1 MHILI
6 APNAF
11 KNSLDAA
18 SAAQAIYTG
27 LIKSRLDFTADVC
40 PVADGGDGTGE
51 LITAFF
57 GGETITCDTLDP
69 LGRPIKS
76 SYGLIREGSVAVIEM
91 AAASGLRLLD
101 QNELDP
107 LRASSFGTGVL
118 IRHALD
124 QKVKV
129 MLLAMGGS
137 ATVDGGTGIL
147 TALGARFL
155 DAAGM
160 ELARSRLPEDLT
172 ELHSVDVSHL
182 DTRIFQTR
190 LVILCDV
197 NSPLLGPE
205 GAAKIYGPQKGA
217 NSSAVA
223 TLEKAL
229 ARFNDVTF
237 QQTQKDMAQMIY
249 SGTAG
254 GAAAGLAAFLNAGL
268 VSGGGYFMDLTGFE
282 AALAEADLVITGE
295 GKIDDQ
301 TLMGKGAFQVARK
314 AKALNLP
321 VIALAG
327 SVPLVLNGTL
337 AEYFDALIAIGN
349 EPAGL
354 NEALR
359 DTTQNITRVSRAIG
373 ELLQTG
379 ARIGKVSLA
388 K

>member
-18 SAAQAIYTG
+18 SAAHAIYTG
-27 LIKSRLDFTADVC
+27 LSESRLDFTADVF

-51 LITAFF
+51 LITAFSN
-57 GGETITCDTLDP
+57 GETITCDTWDP
-69 LGRPIKS
+69 LGRPIRS
-76 SYGLIREGSVAVIEM
+76 SYGLIYEGSVAVIEM
-91 AAASGLRLLD
+91 AAASGLRLLN

-129 MLLAMGGS
+129 ILLAMGGS

-147 TALGARFL
+147 TALGVRFL

-172 ELHSVDVSHL
+172 ELHSVDVSHV
-182 DTRIFQTR
+182 DTRIFLTR

-197 NSPLLGPE
+197 DSPLLGPE

-217 NSSAVA
+217 NSGAVG

-229 ARFNDVTF
+229 ARFNDVTL
-237 QQTQKDMAQMIY
+237 QQTQKNMAQMTY

-268 VSGGGYFMDLTGFE
+268 VSGGSYFMDLTGFE
-282 AALAEADLVITGE
+282 AALGKADLVITGE

-314 AKALNLP
+314 AKALKIP

-327 SVPLVLNGTL
+327 SVPLVPNGTW

-359 DTTQNITRVSRAIG
+359 DTAQNMIRVSRAIG

-379 ARIGKVSLA
+379 ARTGKVSLA